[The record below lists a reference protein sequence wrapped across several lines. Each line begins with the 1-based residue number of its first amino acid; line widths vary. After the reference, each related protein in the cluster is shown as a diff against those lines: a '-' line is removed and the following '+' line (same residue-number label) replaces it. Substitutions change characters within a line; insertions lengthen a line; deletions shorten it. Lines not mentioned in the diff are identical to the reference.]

1 MKSSLDLNALDAVLR
16 AAVREDL
23 GSGDITSRSTV
34 PETALA
40 FGRYTTK
47 QDLVVSGLPVI
58 ERLIALIDRQL
69 QYKAL
74 SKDGDA
80 AAKGTALAEVRG
92 SARSVLAAERVTLN
106 MLQRMCGIATLTA
119 GYVDRVK
126 GTNARVVDTRKT
138 VPGLRILDKYA
149 VACGGGL
156 NHRIG
161 LYDAVLIKNNHLEF
175 HGSITAAVK
184 AARAYVGP
192 GMEIEVE
199 VPRPQD
205 VTEAIEAGANMILLD
220 NFTPAQTREAV
231 VLCAGRVPLESSGGI
246 TLDTIR
252 DFAEAGVDRISV
264 GALTH
269 SPPAVDIHLRVTPW
283 TANSTNSSL
292 P

>member
-1 MKSSLDLNALDAVLR
+1 LTFDLNALDAVLR
-16 AAVREDL
+16 SAVREDL

-40 FGRYTTK
+40 LGRYTAK
-47 QDLVVSGLPVI
+47 QDLVVAGLIVV
-58 ERLIALIDRQL
+58 ERLNALIDRQL
-69 QYKAL
+69 QFKAAF
-74 SKDGDA
+74 KDGDSVS
-80 AAKGTALAEVRG
+80 KGTVIAEVQG
-92 SARSVLAAERVTLN
+92 SARFLLAAERVTLN

-119 GYVDRVK
+119 QYVERVK
-126 GTNARVVDTRKT
+126 GTKARVVDTRKT
-138 VPGLRILDKYA
+138 VPGLRVLDKYA
-149 VACGGGL
+149 VSCGGGL
-156 NHRIG
+156 NHRFG
-161 LYDAVLIKNNHLEF
+161 LFDAVLIKNNHLAF
-175 HGSITAAVK
+175 QPSIGAAIK
-184 AARAYVGP
+184 AARANVGP
-192 GMEIEVE
+192 DIQIEVE

-205 VTEAIEAGANMILLD
+205 VIEAIEAGANMVLLD

-231 VLCAGRVPLESSGGI
+231 AMCAGRVPLESSGGI

-269 SPPAVDIHLRVTPW
+269 SPPAVDIHLRVTQW